1 MKFSAPVYFLAALL
15 FLMPALATAQTDPTS
30 GTVAETINAGGYIY
44 LRLEEPGIWIA
55 TSPLDVSQGDQI
67 EYAGGME
74 MRDFYSKALDRT
86 FESIWFVGKVQIA
99 GRSLEQL
106 HQGVAEGHGSAP
118 PVVPQAITVAAPAPG
133 EIMKLDG
140 GKSIAEITSDPSAL
154 EGQAVSLR
162 ARVIKISSNIMGKN
176 WVTLQD
182 GTGVAPN
189 DKLITTS
196 LETVTAG
203 DVVTAKGVIRN
214 DVDLGSGYRY
224 DVLLEETTFTN

>member
-1 MKFSAPVYFLAALL
+1 MKISTIAYYLSALL
-15 FLMPALATAQTDPTS
+15 FLAPAVSLAETGPVI
-30 GTVAETINAGGYIY
+30 GTVAESINAGSYTY
-44 LRLEEPGIWIA
+44 LRLEDPDRWIA
-55 TSPLDVSQGDQI
+55 TSPLDVSKGDKV

-74 MRDFYSKALDRT
+74 MRDFHSKALDRT
-86 FESIWFVGKVQIA
+86 FESIWFVQNVSVS

-140 GKSIAEITSDPSAL
+140 GKSIAEITSDPSTL

-162 ARVIKISSNIMGKN
+162 ARVIKVNDNIMGKN

-182 GTGVAPN
+182 GSGTAPN
-189 DKLITTS
+189 DKLIATTA
-196 LETVTAG
+196 ETVTAG
-203 DVVTAKGVIRN
+203 DLVTAKGVIHT
-214 DVDLGSGYRY
+214 DVDLGSGYLY
-224 DVLLEETTFTN
+224 KVLLEEATFTN